1 MILAS
6 VVGTYC
12 LPVLTHHE
20 ACCGMGLDPALHGTV
35 SQGRV
40 TQQAWEVHQSS
51 SGCDH
56 CHQPQLQAA
65 HLPVDVPRLG
75 TWGEPCTEKHRGA
88 SGFSSL
94 GSRRQGHWTGVVAE
108 GARTGWAACLG
119 LSRATL
125 DIPWHYRQVKL
136 RPTPAGL
143 VSKPTRLLRVTG
155 TRTFCF
161 SGH

>member
-1 MILAS
+1 MA
-6 VVGTYC
+6 
-12 LPVLTHHE
+12 VLTHHE
-20 ACCGMGLDPALHGTV
+20 ACCGMGLAPALHGMV

-56 CHQPQLQAA
+56 CHQPKLQAA
-65 HLPVDVPRLG
+65 HLPVEVPRLG
-75 TWGEPCTEKHRGA
+75 AWGEPCTEMEIQRSLWVLCPLHLVKGGKDTGLGWWQRAQGPK
-88 SGFSSL
+88 SG
-94 GSRRQGHWTGVVAE
+94 WT
-108 GARTGWAACLG
+108 ACLG
-119 LSRATL
+119 LTL

-136 RPTPAGL
+136 RPMPAGL
-143 VSKPTRLLRVTG
+143 VAKPTRPLRVTG